1 MSKDSEVIESIIE
14 VAEYASENRYE
25 KCVEG
30 FERKVNRMN
39 KEEKNKLANDLE
51 NHYNRQLLFDVRD
64 KKKLQEAVECVWS
77 SKIFPYQKYKN
88 GPFFS
93 KTVTKEDKLLF
104 ILSNQFLILKKY
116 TFVDDQIKGKTI
128 SENKGKINFVD
139 DQIKGKTISENK
151 GKINKDIPKSFRDWF
166 ISDKDYGNVINTL
179 RDEKYLESNT
189 TEWKQYQRGDKKE
202 LVKIM
207 LILKLKHYYKC
218 SPSYKDF
225 TRVVFN
231 TFVVKISEN
240 SFKQVGKNYR
250 LGLDKKLCAFFKD
263 ASSE

>member
-128 SENKGKINFVD
+128 SENKGKIN
-139 DQIKGKTISENK
+139 
-151 GKINKDIPKSFRDWF
+151 KDIPKSFRDWF